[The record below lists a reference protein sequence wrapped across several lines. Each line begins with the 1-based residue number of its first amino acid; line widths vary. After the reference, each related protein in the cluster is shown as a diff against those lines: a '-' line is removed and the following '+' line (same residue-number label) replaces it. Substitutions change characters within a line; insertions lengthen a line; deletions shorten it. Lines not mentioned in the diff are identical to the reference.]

1 MFSSGKDD
9 FVEQFLIYKAKDRRS
24 QILSSMADTAR
35 ALNISSISE
44 ETRKYLEVYYMELEE
59 ELTVLGFN

>member
-1 MFSSGKDD
+1 MFNSKKDD
-9 FVEQFLIYKAKDRRS
+9 FVEQFLLYKSKDRRS

-35 ALNISSISE
+35 ALNGLISE

-59 ELTVLGFN
+59 ELTKLSFN